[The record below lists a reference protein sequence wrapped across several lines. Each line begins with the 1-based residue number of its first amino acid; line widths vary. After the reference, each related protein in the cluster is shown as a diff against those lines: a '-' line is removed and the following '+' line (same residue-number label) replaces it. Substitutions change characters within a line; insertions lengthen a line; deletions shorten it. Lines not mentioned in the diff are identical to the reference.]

1 MMRALLPDLFFTG
14 SAESLYPAGSSD
26 IDKLIE
32 CVNLQIDFTNIIEQ
46 NDYAIQ
52 WWSAEEAL
60 EYGIADPFTAFASS
74 TLARNELADWGW
86 GQ

>member
-14 SAESLYPAGSSD
+14 NAESLYPAGSSD
-26 IDKLIE
+26 TDKLIE
-32 CVNLQIDFTNIIEQ
+32 CVNLQIDFTSIIEQ
-46 NDYAIQ
+46 NDYRISV
-52 WWSAEEAL
+52 WDREDAL
-60 EYGIADPFTAFASS
+60 EYGIADPWSAFASS